1 MKSINSFIIAI
12 LLVTT
17 TSTAF
22 AFNSGDQVYYLHGP
36 NNSSMTISKGRVL
49 SSQGS
54 QVLVRS
60 DQSGQN
66 LRFNSAS
73 LFATWQ
79 DADTYRDQL
88 DADHLYKPEMMGGVA
103 IIALFGICRAM
114 GEC

>member
-1 MKSINSFIIAI
+1 MKSIKSFITAI
-12 LLVTT
+12 LLAAI

-22 AFNSGDQVYYLHGP
+22 AFDSGDQVYYLHGP
-36 NNSSMTISKGRVL
+36 NNSALTISKGRVV
-49 SSQGS
+49 SNQGS

-60 DQSGQN
+60 DKNGQN

-73 LFATWQ
+73 LFSTWQ

-88 DADHLYKPEMMGGVA
+88 DAGHLSKPEIMGGVGLLA
-103 IIALFGICRAM
+103 IFGICRAM